1 MFKRLDG
8 SQIEQSLQGT
18 TRQYLVGH
26 LSRPQVLEH
35 LDSSNLEIGITDYSE
50 FTSELPHQHSQ
61 AVEYQYMLSGWT
73 KYLDVESGQ
82 EYEFKAGDFYVIY
95 PGTAYAQ
102 KSKSGTRILFIKVPP
117 INDKKLVD
125 VTDDVTV
132 WLRAKLRTI
141 RTDYFYDKNAPAP
154 NSIRPAAAVAIEHDG
169 RILMVQRGDSGK
181 WTLPGGTLDFG
192 ESLPE
197 CAIRE
202 IREETGLRVELKEVV
217 GTYTD
222 ANIRIAYSDGEV
234 RQEFTVVYF
243 GTAVD
248 YDVILDWES
257 TAYSWVTLSELK
269 DLPMADSQ
277 RRRIDDLLRYLST
290 GEKKIG

>member
-1 MFKRLDG
+1 M
-8 SQIEQSLQGT
+8 
-18 TRQYLVGH
+18 
-26 LSRPQVLEH
+26 
-35 LDSSNLEIGITDYSE
+35 
-50 FTSELPHQHSQ
+50 
-61 AVEYQYMLSGWT
+61 
-73 KYLDVESGQ
+73 
-82 EYEFKAGDFYVIY
+82 
-95 PGTAYAQ
+95 
-102 KSKSGTRILFIKVPP
+102 
-117 INDKKLVD
+117 
-125 VTDDVTV
+125 
-132 WLRAKLRTI
+132 
-141 RTDYFYDKNAPAP
+141 P

-169 RILMVQRGDSGK
+169 KTLMVQRDDSGR

-202 IREETGLRVELKEVV
+202 MREETGLQVELKEIV

-243 GTAVD
+243 GTAANH
-248 YDVILDWES
+248 DVISDWES
-257 TAYSWVTLSELK
+257 TAYSWVSMSELN

-277 RRRIDDLLRYLST
+277 RRRIEDLLRYLST